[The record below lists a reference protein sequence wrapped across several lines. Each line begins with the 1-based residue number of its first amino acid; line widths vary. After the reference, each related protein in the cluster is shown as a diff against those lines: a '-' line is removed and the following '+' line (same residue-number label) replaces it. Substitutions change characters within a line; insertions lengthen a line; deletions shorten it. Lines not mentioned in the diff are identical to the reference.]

1 MMASVVELRRRAEAV
16 RERIAR
22 AAERVGRRP
31 EEVTLVAVAKTLP
44 LAVVQQAYA
53 AGLTHLGENRV
64 QEALAKYAEFR
75 PADLTLHLVGHLQRN
90 KARKAAQLFDV
101 IHSLDSLGLAEA
113 LAVARAGGPPL
124 PVLVEV
130 NVAGEES
137 KAGVA
142 CAEALPLLARV
153 CELPH
158 LQPQGLMT
166 VAPLVADAEAVR
178 PVFRRLRELRDDC
191 ERELGIRLPH
201 LSMGMTNDFEVAVEE
216 GATLV
221 RVGRAI
227 FGERG

>member
-1 MMASVVELRRRAEAV
+1 MATVAEIRLRAEAV
-16 RERIAR
+16 REQIAR
-22 AAERVGRRP
+22 AAERVDRRP
-31 EEVTLVAVAKTLP
+31 EDVTLVAVAKTQP

-53 AGLTHLGENRV
+53 AGLNHLGENRL

-75 PADLTLHLVGHLQRN
+75 PAGLTLHLIGHLQRN

-101 IHSLDSLGLAEA
+101 VHSLDSLALAES
-113 LAVARAGGPPL
+113 LAAARAGRPPL

-137 KAGVA
+137 KEGVA
-142 CAEALPLLARV
+142 CTEVLPLLARV
-153 CELPH
+153 CQLPN

-166 VAPLVADAEAVR
+166 MAPLVADAEEAR
-178 PVFRRLRELRDDC
+178 PVFRRLRELRDEC

-201 LSMGMTNDFEVAVEE
+201 LSMGMTNDYEVAVEE

-221 RVGRAI
+221 RIGRAI
-227 FGERG
+227 FGERS